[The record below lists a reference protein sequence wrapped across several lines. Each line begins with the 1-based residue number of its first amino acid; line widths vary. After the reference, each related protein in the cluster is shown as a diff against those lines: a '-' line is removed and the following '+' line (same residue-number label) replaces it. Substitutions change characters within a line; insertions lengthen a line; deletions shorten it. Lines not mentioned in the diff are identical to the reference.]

1 MTLITSEMTE
11 ILFLLSSWN
20 LQSSSGLFHDLLF
33 LGHLRF
39 KKNSAKVMLD
49 SFYLEYQ
56 NGIQSSS
63 SNALTTPRGE
73 SRAA

>member
-11 ILFLLSSWN
+11 ILFLLSSWD

-56 NGIQSSS
+56 
-63 SNALTTPRGE
+63 T
-73 SRAA
+73 

>member
-11 ILFLLSSWN
+11 ILFLLSSWD
-20 LQSSSGLFHDLLF
+20 LKSSSGLFHDLLF

-56 NGIQSSS
+56 TWDSILKLNCLNHSSK
-63 SNALTTPRGE
+63 
-73 SRAA
+73 

>member
-11 ILFLLSSWN
+11 ILFLLSSWD

-49 SFYLEYQ
+49 SLYLENQ
-56 NGIQSSS
+56 TWDSIHKLKCLKLSSK
-63 SNALTTPRGE
+63 
-73 SRAA
+73 